1 MRSGQIR
8 FFFRRGDGRAP
19 FRTRRQPPG
28 RHSARRRAAPH
39 RPGSFGRT
47 AGCRAAPS
55 LPLTFR
61 RSGRTPAPPFG
72 KGLRPPPLPSGGRI
86 RQRRQAEKDLR
97 QRRRARNIR
106 SFGRSPR
113 CRQRVPSAAA
123 DSVFAGRQSGILQY
137 DRLFPVRQ
145 SLQRKRTVGALVAR
159 IKFDSGPSRRIC
171 FQRIAPID
179 RGSQIAFR
187 CIALTVG
194 FVFRRV
200 KFGGFLIAQ
209 RR

>member
-8 FFFRRGDGRAP
+8 FFFRRRDGRAP

-86 RQRRQAEKDLR
+86 RQRR
-97 QRRRARNIR
+97 RARNIR

-113 CRQRVPSAAA
+113 CRRRVPSAAA

-179 RGSQIAFR
+179 RRSQIAFE
-187 CIALTVG
+187 CIALATG
-194 FVFRRV
+194 LVFRGI
-200 KFGGFLIAQ
+200 KFSGFLIAQ